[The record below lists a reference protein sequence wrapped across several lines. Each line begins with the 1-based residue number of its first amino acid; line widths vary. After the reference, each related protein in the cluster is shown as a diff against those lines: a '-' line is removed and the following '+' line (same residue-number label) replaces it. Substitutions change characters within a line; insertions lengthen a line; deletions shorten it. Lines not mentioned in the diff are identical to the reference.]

1 MIAVAPTS
9 AFAHQP
15 HGLAGDTS
23 EGFAPCFASAPLPKP
38 LLLNLGDHARGPL
51 QTKSGSQWNLKLAIF
66 DFDNTLT
73 ERPLHQILD
82 YKYLKIDEFSQEDLI
97 SIIYGG
103 EERLSRMRSFLQTLK
118 EADVELIIVS
128 HGYTHTIR
136 EALRRV
142 GILDNFK
149 FIFGGDSADLEAVD
163 SEKVRLVRRLRD
175 ARKLSVNQ
183 VIFCDHDKQT
193 IECPIR
199 LGNGEVVTASQIC
212 RTLGPQQGLQHG
224 LTEAHMNVLL
234 AMVGKELLS
243 RAPSQTLDTHM
254 LGHAHMENT
263 LPSRLKLAI
272 FDFDNTLAEE
282 HLYQTL
288 ELQHMTIE
296 QLSQKALVAIFGGE
310 ERLRHL
316 GTLLRTLREADVELI
331 IVSHGCTHTIREALR
346 RVGFLDH
353 FKFIFGGDST
363 CLKDVD
369 LEKVRLVR
377 RLRDA
382 RKLSVDQVIFC
393 DDDKKN
399 IESPVTLGNG
409 EVVTASQVCRTL
421 GPQQGLHH
429 GLTDAHMKS
438 LLAML

>member
-1 MIAVAPTS
+1 MIAVAPTA

-15 HGLAGDTS
+15 HGLAGNTS

-97 SIIYGG
+97 SIIYAG

-142 GILDNFK
+142 GLLDQFK
-149 FIFGGDSADLEAVD
+149 S
-163 SEKVRLVRRLRD
+163 
-175 ARKLSVNQ
+175 
-183 VIFCDHDKQT
+183 
-193 IECPIR
+193 
-199 LGNGEVVTASQIC
+199 
-212 RTLGPQQGLQHG
+212 
-224 LTEAHMNVLL
+224 
-234 AMVGKELLS
+234 
-243 RAPSQTLDTHM
+243 
-254 LGHAHMENT
+254 
-263 LPSRLKLAI
+263 
-272 FDFDNTLAEE
+272 
-282 HLYQTL
+282 
-288 ELQHMTIE
+288 
-296 QLSQKALVAIFGGE
+296 
-310 ERLRHL
+310 
-316 GTLLRTLREADVELI
+316 
-331 IVSHGCTHTIREALR
+331 
-346 RVGFLDH
+346 
-353 FKFIFGGDST
+353 IFGGDST

-421 GPQQGLHH
+421 GPQEGLHH
-429 GLTDAHMKS
+429 GLTDGHMKS
-438 LLAML
+438 LLAMVGKNQPW